1 MQAVYGGTCTIFH
14 VFRGHVVFE
23 GIYFF
28 FCGICDNRPSHFL
41 RCRFSFL
48 VGWTFAFLLSRCR
61 ERKRFYMPL
70 QKFVVQLKTRKNLLL
85 TLKNA
90 FFFVFGSSKGD
101 NGFKN
106 ILKWHCRKTFFAVV
120 VLEFYD
126 SCYADA
132 KQYHLA
138 SFSTRNSTLNTS
150 LRWPIIMRVFIQLC
164 DSMMYNLKGPFCK
177 ENIHVIGLI
186 YH

>member
-1 MQAVYGGTCTIFH
+1 MKCFRNAVQVQLCFVLFYVPRLQAAYGGTCTIFH

-41 RCRFSFL
+41 RCRFSVL

-61 ERKRFYMPL
+61 ERKRFFMPL

-90 FFFVFGSSKGD
+90 FFLVFGSSKGD

-106 ILKWHCRKTFFAVV
+106 ILKWHCRKTF
-120 VLEFYD
+120 L
-126 SCYADA
+126 
-132 KQYHLA
+132 Q
-138 SFSTRNSTLNTS
+138 
-150 LRWPIIMRVFIQLC
+150 WLC
-164 DSMMYNLKGPFCK
+164 
-177 ENIHVIGLI
+177 
-186 YH
+186 